1 VTGLVV
7 GSSAAVRAAS
17 CSAEE
22 LPQLV
27 RRLLAELVE
36 SVAPA
41 RTATVVT
48 LSVPRSAAGPRLR
61 PWAGSGPADHDL
73 DAAQAAAGQG
83 PAFLAAATDE
93 PVVSDDVAADP
104 RWVLAPVSVSAMLT
118 SVVAI
123 ALPGAP
129 GPRAVLVVQGDGP
142 DLTDAVGVAQVVDA
156 VPELTAAVAV
166 VRARLEVANLQLAL
180 TSNRTIGAA
189 IGVAMATR
197 TLPYDDAAQLLRS
210 LSNHTNTRLLDLAEQ
225 VLLTGELPA
234 VPGESPA
241 MPPSMPPSMP
251 RPRRPGGAAGGR

>member
-1 VTGLVV
+1 MTGVVV

-48 LSVPRSAAGPRLR
+48 LSVPRSAVGPRLR

-83 PAFLAAATDE
+83 PAFLAAAIDE

-104 RWVLAPVSVSAMLT
+104 RWVLAPATVPVT

-189 IGVAMATR
+189 IGVAMATCK
-197 TLPYDDAAQLLRS
+197 LPYDDAAHLLRS

-241 MPPSMPPSMP
+241 MPPSMP